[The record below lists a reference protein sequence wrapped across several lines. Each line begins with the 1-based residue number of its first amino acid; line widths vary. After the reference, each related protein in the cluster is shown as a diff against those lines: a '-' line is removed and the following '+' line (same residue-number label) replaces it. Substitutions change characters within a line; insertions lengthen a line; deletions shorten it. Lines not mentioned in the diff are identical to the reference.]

1 VSPKKKSYRD
11 EWLPLLEELEN
22 VQNES
27 RMMGGPERVERLM
40 HSRGKLDARQRIEA
54 LFDPGSF
61 MEIGALASNTEGIPA
76 DAFVCGT
83 GRINGRQAVAGAED
97 FSVLGG
103 SIGGPGSSKR
113 YRVAEIAMRE
123 RIPLVMM
130 LEGAG
135 HRMTDTGGGRAPQ
148 DLAAMADLKGHVP
161 MVCMVMGAS
170 AGHGALAAPLSDFV
184 IMTANGS
191 MFTGGPPLVKAA
203 LGEEVT
209 KEELGGTK
217 ICTEIA
223 GSAHNVAEDDAAAI
237 AMARHYLSYLPQSRE
252 ATPPRREGPDTE
264 PRRIEELLDIIPPN
278 DRKPY
283 KMRKVIDLL
292 VDEGSAFEIQPRYGR
307 SLLTLLAF
315 MGGRAVAILAN
326 DPMVGAGAVDTPA
339 AMKATD
345 FLEMVGNFSL
355 PVIFLADNPGV
366 LAGTKAE
373 QAGILKWG
381 GKMFHAERRLGNPKI
396 HVTMRKAF
404 GFGMV
409 TMGGLPFDGQSLCF
423 SLPGVNLAAM
433 PAVAG
438 GKASRLDAETQA
450 QVEREQRSGP
460 YKQANRL
467 GCDDV
472 LDPRDLRNGILWGLA
487 LSEDRPSDAPDIP
500 RL

>member
-1 VSPKKKSYRD
+1 MSPKKKSFRD
-11 EWLPLLEELEN
+11 EWLPLLEELESI
-22 VQNES
+22 QNES
-27 RMMGGPERVERLM
+27 RAMGGPERVERLM
-40 HSRGKLDARQRIEA
+40 HSRGKLDARQRIET

-61 MEIGALASNTEGIPA
+61 MEIGALASNTAGIPA

-83 GRINGRQAVAGAED
+83 GQINGRLAVAGAED

-184 IMTANGS
+184 IMTAYGS

-203 LGEEVT
+203 LGEDVT
-209 KEELGGTK
+209 KEELGGAK

-223 GSAHNVAEDDAAAI
+223 GSAHNVADDDTAAI

-278 DRKPY
+278 DRHPY
-283 KMRKVIDLL
+283 KMRRVIDLL
-292 VDEGSAFEIQPRYGR
+292 VDEGTAFEFQPRYGR
-307 SLLTLLAF
+307 SLIALLAF
-315 MGGRAVAILAN
+315 MGGRAVAIVAN

-373 QAGILKWG
+373 QSGILKWG
-381 GKMFHAERRLGNPKI
+381 GKMFHAERRLTNPKI
-396 HVTMRKAF
+396 YVTMRKAF

-409 TMGGLPFDGQSLCF
+409 TMGGLPFDGQSLYF
-423 SLPGVNLAAM
+423 SLPGVNTAAM

-438 GKASRLDAETQA
+438 GKASRLDPETQA

-467 GCDDV
+467 GCDEV
-472 LDPRDLRNGILWGLA
+472 LDPRELRNGILWGLG
-487 LSEDRPSDAPDIP
+487 LSEDRTP
-500 RL
+500 